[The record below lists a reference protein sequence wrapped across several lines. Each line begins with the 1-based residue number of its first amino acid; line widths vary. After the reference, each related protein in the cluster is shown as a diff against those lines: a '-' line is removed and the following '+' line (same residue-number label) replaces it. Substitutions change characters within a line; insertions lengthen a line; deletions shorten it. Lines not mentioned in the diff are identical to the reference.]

1 MNKAQIRFFIT
12 DARLS
17 YPALDAPRPSI
28 QDPNDKRYQATFL
41 LEPTNPCVAKL
52 KEAIKQVAVQA
63 FGPERAGA
71 VLRDIKRI
79 PLRPGESKEV
89 VPEGYEGMLFLGAK
103 SRTKPELRDANPS
116 IKITDPEMI
125 RERFAPGY
133 RVNGYVDLFAFE
145 KKSDGGAVL
154 NYGITASLV
163 SVQFKAYADTFS
175 ARASTKDEDYP
186 DCSADAAASGEYNP
200 PVDPYAPAPAPAQSA
215 AKPAGSGFTD
225 VDMSGVDDIP
235 F

>member
-28 QDPNDKRYQATFL
+28 QDQNDKRYQATFL
-41 LEPTNPCVAKL
+41 LEPTNPCVPKL

-89 VPEGYEGMLFLGAK
+89 VPEGYEGMLYLGAK

-116 IKITDPEMI
+116 IKITDPEII

-133 RVNGYVDLFAFE
+133 RVNGYIDLFAFE
-145 KKSDGGAVL
+145 KKSEGGAVL
-154 NYGITASLV
+154 NYGIAASLV

-175 ARASTKDEDYP
+175 ARAATKDEDYP
-186 DCSADAAASGEYNP
+186 DCSADAAASGEYTP
-200 PVDPYAPAPAPAQSA
+200 AVDPYAPAQTAAAPVQT
-215 AKPAGSGFTD
+215 AGTSFAD
-225 VDMSGVDDIP
+225 ADLSGVDDIP

>member
-1 MNKAQIRFFIT
+1 M
-12 DARLS
+12 
-17 YPALDAPRPSI
+17 
-28 QDPNDKRYQATFL
+28 
-41 LEPTNPCVAKL
+41 
-52 KEAIKQVAVQA
+52 
-63 FGPERAGA
+63 
-71 VLRDIKRI
+71 
-79 PLRPGESKEV
+79 
-89 VPEGYEGMLFLGAK
+89 GAK

-145 KKSDGGAVL
+145 KKSEGGAVL

-186 DCSADAAASGEYNP
+186 DCSADAAASGEYTP
-200 PVDPYAPAPAPAQSA
+200 AVDPYAPAPAPAQSA

>member
-1 MNKAQIRFFIT
+1 MNKAQVRFFIT

-79 PLRPGESKEV
+79 PLRPGESREV
-89 VPEGYEGMLFLGAK
+89 VPEGYEGMLYLGAK
-103 SRTKPELRDANPS
+103 SRTR
-116 IKITDPEMI
+116 
-125 RERFAPGY
+125 
-133 RVNGYVDLFAFE
+133 NGYVDLFAFE
-145 KKSDGGAVL
+145 KKSEGGAVL

-175 ARASTKDEDYP
+175 ARAATKDEDYP
-186 DCSADAAASGEYNP
+186 DCSADAAASGEYTP
-200 PVDPYAPAPAPAQSA
+200 AVDPYAPAPASVQPAASA
-215 AKPAGSGFTD
+215 GTSFTD
-225 VDMSGVDDIP
+225 IDMSGVDDIP